1 VTVARTRLLQAVR
14 DAVAEEME
22 RDPRVIVYGEDV
34 ELSIV
39 GDLRGVY
46 ERFGPDRIRNTPI
59 SETSLTGMAVGLAAA
74 GYRPVVQMMFSNF
87 VYTGMDAIGNQ
98 MSKLRLMTGGQVEL
112 PITVIATCGG
122 GSSNAAQ
129 HSDTSYPVI
138 MNLGG
143 INVAVPA
150 TPADAKGLVKT
161 AIRSPNPC
169 FVFEPNG
176 RGGELGEVPGGEHLV
191 PFGKAAVRRD
201 GGDVT
206 VVAIGRAQARARRR
220 RDPGGGG
227 RRRRG
232 ARPAHP
238 RAPGRGR
245 DPGVGGENRPP
256 RGRRRGPRV
265 LLGGEPD
272 RRRRRREGV
281 LPAQRPR
288 PAGHDAQRR
297 HPVRPGRRGARDPRR
312 GPHRRCGPAAGRP
325 RREGLRLMRVRVKLP
340 KIGMTMEEATIV
352 RFCRQPGE
360 AFRKGDPLYEIETEK
375 ISQEVEATGDGVM
388 VEHAVPEGSE
398 VRVGALVCVVEAS
411 GGTG

>member
-1 VTVARTRLLQAVR
+1 VARTRLLQAVR

-39 GDLRGVY
+39 GDLRGVH

-59 SETSLTGMAVGLAAA
+59 SEASLTGMAVGLAAA

-122 GSSNAAQ
+122 GSANAAQ

-176 RGGELGEVPGGEHLV
+176 RGGELGEVPDGEHLV

-206 VVAIGRAQARARRR
+206 VVAIGRML
-220 RDPGGGG
+220 
-227 RRRRG
+227 
-232 ARPAHP
+232 RPAL
-238 RAPGRGR
+238 AAAAALA
-245 DPGVGGENRPP
+245 D
-256 RGRRRGPRV
+256 
-265 LLGGEPD
+265 
-272 RRRRRREGV
+272 EGV
-281 LPAQRPR
+281 SAEVL
-288 PAGHDAQRR
+288 
-297 HPVRPGRRGARDPRR
+297 DPRTLVPLDEDAILASVAKTGR
-312 GPHRRCGPAAGRP
+312 LVVVDEARECCSAASQIAAVVAEKGFSLLKGPV
-325 RREGLRLMRVRVKLP
+325 LRVTTPNVAIP
-340 KIGMTMEEATIV
+340 YAPDAEAHVI
-352 RFCRQPGE
+352 PGE
-360 AFRKGDPLYEIETEK
+360 ARVAAAVRRLAGRTEK
-375 ISQEVEATGDGVM
+375 VSA
-388 VEHAVPEGSE
+388 
-398 VRVGALVCVVEAS
+398 
-411 GGTG
+411 